1 MTTHSIT
8 MFDTTRASV
17 LEVKAPRAAR
27 VLARLVVVGLMLI
40 VLSLIFVPWQQNLP
54 GEGRVIAYAP
64 LERQQFIEA
73 PIEGRIQ
80 KWHVQEGDRVEKGE
94 LIADISDNDPEIIA
108 RLERE
113 RLAIESRKQ
122 ATESAI
128 DVVTAKITA
137 LEVSR
142 TAQATSAELRAVVG
156 RDRLDAAEQ
165 AVTAA
170 EAAYATAKLNIDRH
184 EALFEEGL
192 ASRRQLEL
200 ATMEANTTAA
210 NLESAR
216 ANLKATKRE
225 MNALINDAQAIEKN
239 ATATIEEARNAL
251 ATANGEL
258 ASAEADLA
266 QIDIRLARQKRMA
279 VYAPRT
285 GTILRLIGREGGEI
299 VTMGEPIAGF
309 VPDMESVAVEIWVQ
323 GKDGPLISPGRK
335 VRLQFEGWPAVQFM
349 GWPSAAVGTFGGIVE
364 FVDATADA
372 RGRFRV
378 VVSPDP
384 NDHPWPES
392 RWLRQGVRAK
402 GWVLLERVRL
412 GFELWRQINGFPPAL
427 AIDPETGDPLT
438 SAPEGGIT
446 TPPEGT

>member
-1 MTTHSIT
+1 MTTHVLSL
-8 MFDTTRASV
+8 FDTTRASV

-27 VLARLVVVGLMLI
+27 LLARLVGIGLMI
-40 VLSLIFVPWQQNLP
+40 VVLLLIFVPWQQNLA

-94 LIADISDNDPEIIA
+94 LIADIADNDPEILV

-113 RLAIESRKQ
+113 RMAIEARKL
-122 ATESAI
+122 AAKSAA
-128 DVVTAKITA
+128 DVNMTKITA
-137 LEVSR
+137 LELSR
-142 TAQATSAELRAVVG
+142 NAQTTSADLRAIVG

-170 EAAYATAKLNIDRH
+170 KAATATAKLNVERH
-184 EALFEEGL
+184 KVLYEEGL
-192 ASRRQLEL
+192 ASKRQLEL

-210 NLESAR
+210 TLESAN
-216 ANLKATKRE
+216 ANLKATRRE
-225 MNALINDAQAIEKN
+225 MGALFSDATAIDEN
-239 ATATIEEARNAL
+239 ATATIEEARSAL
-251 ATANGEL
+251 ATAQSEM
-258 ASAEADLA
+258 ASADADLA
-266 QIDIRLARQKRMA
+266 QLDIRLARQRRMS
-279 VYAPRT
+279 VFAPRT
-285 GTILRLIGREGGEI
+285 GTVLRLIGREGGEI
-299 VTMGEPIAGF
+299 VQMGDAIAGF
-309 VPDMESVAVEIWVQ
+309 VPDMESVAVELWV
-323 GKDGPLISPGRK
+323 GGRDGPLISPGRK

-384 NDHPWPES
+384 DDHPWPAS
-392 RWLRQGVRAK
+392 RWLRQGVRAN

-427 AIDPETGDPLT
+427 ATDPETGAPLT
-438 SAPEGGIT
+438 SAPQGGIT
-446 TPPEGT
+446 PPPEGT

>member
-1 MTTHSIT
+1 MSTHILSS
-8 MFDTTRASV
+8 FDSTRSSV
-17 LEVKAPRAAR
+17 LEVRAPQAAR
-27 VLARLVVVGLMLI
+27 VLAQLTVIGLML
-40 VLSLIFVPWQQNLP
+40 VALLLIFVPWQQNLP

-80 KWHVQEGDRVEKGE
+80 KWHVQEGDKVEKGE
-94 LIADISDNDPEIIA
+94 LIADISDNDPEILA

-113 RLAIESRKQ
+113 RLAIEARKQ
-122 ATESAI
+122 ATKAAI
-128 DVVTAKITA
+128 DVNTAKITA
-137 LEVSR
+137 LELSR
-142 TAQATSAELRAVVG
+142 TAQTTSADLRAVVG
-156 RDRLDAAEQ
+156 RDRLDAAQQ
-165 AVTAA
+165 AVAAA
-170 EAAYATAKLNIDRH
+170 EAAHATAKLNIERH
-184 EALFEEGL
+184 EALYEEGL
-192 ASRRQLEL
+192 ASKRQLEL

-210 NLESAR
+210 TLESAM

-225 MNALINDAQAIEKN
+225 MGALINDAQAIEKN
-239 ATATIEEARNAL
+239 ATATIEEARSSL
-251 ATANGEL
+251 ATAQSEL
-258 ASAEADLA
+258 ASADADLA

-279 VYAPRT
+279 VYAPRA
-285 GTILRLIGREGGEI
+285 GTVLRLIGREGGEI
-299 VTMGEPIAGF
+299 VSMGDPIAGF
-309 VPDMESVAVEIWVQ
+309 VPDMESVAVEIWVA

-349 GWPSAAVGTFGGIVE
+349 GWPSAAIGTFGGIVE

-384 NDHPWPES
+384 DDQPWPAP

-402 GWVLLERVRL
+402 GWVLLQRVRL

-427 AIDPETGDPLT
+427 AIDPETGAPLT
-438 SAPEGGIT
+438 SAPQGGIT
-446 TPPEGT
+446 TQETP